1 MKEKFKHTP
10 NPTFKQAVLFG
21 LLFLI
26 LVSFLLFGVFY
37 QKTQQFSLL
46 AQSFDHLKLYFLK
59 SIGGLG
65 QDPVFYNHHIYWS
78 EGPFPAILLMPF
90 VAITKV
96 VFGAFFFQGYL
107 SWLLSLGVILFVYK
121 ISRRLGFNGEDSLL
135 LGLVFAIGSVFIGV
149 STVTSSWYFAQV
161 IATFLLFWGLY
172 EYFCR
177 APRRWWLLGIISA
190 LILLT
195 RVPAAA
201 IVIFLLLELF
211 RVSHNRKQQ
220 LKFLAQLLVPVVVAG
235 FILLFYNFLRFH
247 NPFQTGFKYE
257 LLSSMATKSRALGT
271 ISPIH
276 IPANLY
282 SLLLR
287 PPLPILRNP
296 SSWTLKFPFI
306 TNNPYGISIFI
317 TSPYLLYLFIVGWR
331 KYSRTLRNLLLS
343 AIVSLLAVTSYFGI
357 GVNQYGYRYSLDF
370 LPALFVIFLAL
381 YRNHHDKLSLGMKLL
396 LIGSIIL
403 NSYLMLVTIYY

>member
-1 MKEKFKHTP
+1 MKEKFKHLP
-10 NPTFKQAVLFG
+10 NPSLKQAVLFG

-26 LVSFLLFGVFY
+26 LAFFLLFGVFY

-59 SIGGLG
+59 TIGGLG
-65 QDPVFYNHHIYWS
+65 QDPVLYNHHVYWS

-90 VAITKV
+90 VEITKY
-96 VFGAFFFQGYL
+96 VFGAFFSQGYL
-107 SWLLSLGVILFVYK
+107 SWLLSLGVIFFVYK
-121 ISRRLGFNGEDSLL
+121 ISRRFGFNGEDSLL
-135 LGLVFAIGSVFIGV
+135 LGLGFALGSVFIGV

-161 IATFLLFWGLY
+161 ITTFLLFWGLY
-172 EYFCR
+172 EYFSR
-177 APRRWWLLGIISA
+177 APRRWWLLGTISA

-195 RVPAAA
+195 RISAAA
-201 IVIFLLLELF
+201 IVVFLLLELLGI
-211 RVSHNRKQQ
+211 HGNQKQR
-220 LKFLAQLLVPVVVAG
+220 LKFLAQLLVPVAAAG
-235 FILLFYNFLRFH
+235 LMLLLYNFLRFH
-247 NPFQTGFKYE
+247 NPLQTGFQYE
-257 LLSSMATKSRALGT
+257 LLSSMAAQSRALGA

-287 PPLPILRNP
+287 PPLPILRN
-296 SSWTLKFPFI
+296 SNSWTLRFPFI
-306 TNNPYGISIFI
+306 TNNSFGMSIFI
-317 TSPYLLYLFIVGWR
+317 TSPYLIYLFITSWR

-343 AIVSLLAVTSYFGI
+343 ALVSLLAVTSYFGI

-381 YRNHHDKLSLGMKLL
+381 YHNDHDKLSFGMKCL